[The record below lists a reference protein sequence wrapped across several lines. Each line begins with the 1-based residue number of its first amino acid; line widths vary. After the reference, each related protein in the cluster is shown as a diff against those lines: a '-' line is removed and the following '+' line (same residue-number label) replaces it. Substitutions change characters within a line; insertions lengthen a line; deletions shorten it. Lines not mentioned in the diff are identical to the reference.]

1 MAITLVYRLSDRTRD
16 YGDRE
21 YKMPASSVIDAH
33 AWHASNPEHKGR
45 VLFTTGTGP
54 EASQLKEV
62 TKIVLITKDGSH
74 ALYANVKACG
84 RGNELERRLEGYDQ
98 PSQWPTD
105 DYPDAHG
112 RWYCLEL
119 QDVKPVKRG
128 DLVDVD
134 GVDVLT
140 SIAGQKTWRVIAPA
154 E

>member
-1 MAITLVYRLSDRTRD
+1 MAITLVYRLSDLTRD

-21 YKMPASSVIDAH
+21 YKMPASSVIAAH
-33 AWHASNPEHKGR
+33 AWHASNREHEGR

-54 EASQLKEV
+54 EKSQLKEV
-62 TKIVLITKDGSH
+62 TKIVLMTKDGSH

-84 RGNELERRLEGYDQ
+84 RGTELESRLEGYDQ
-98 PSQWPTD
+98 PSQWPTN
-105 DYPDAHG
+105 DYPDVYG

-134 GVDVLT
+134 GIDVLT
-140 SIAGQKTWRVIAPA
+140 PITSQKTWRVIASA